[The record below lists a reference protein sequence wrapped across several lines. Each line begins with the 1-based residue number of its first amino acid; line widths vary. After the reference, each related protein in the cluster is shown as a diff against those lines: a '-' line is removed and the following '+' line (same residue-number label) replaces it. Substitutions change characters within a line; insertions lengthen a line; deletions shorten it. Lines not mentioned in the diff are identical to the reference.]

1 MWGPRLGL
9 ERKLDGEVVGEGSA
23 AAVEENIVHEEE
35 EEKRQRWCRQRLRVV
50 LLRDD
55 VPLLGKFVRC
65 RWWVVEENCCNQNT
79 CLHFWH
85 VASMDGLKRR

>member
-23 AAVEENIVHEEE
+23 AAVEENIVPGEEE
-35 EEKRQRWCRQRLRVV
+35 EEQQQRWCWQRLQVV

-55 VPLLGKFVRC
+55 VPLLEEFVRC
-65 RWWVVEENCCNQNT
+65 RWRVVEENCCDRST
-79 CLHFWH
+79 CLYTFG
-85 VASMDGLKRR
+85 M